1 MKKIEIPIIEIPVK
15 PNYTARRLAALAL
28 VVAAL
33 ALGVEFVRV
42 FIEWNSAPICD
53 WGYIREIGSMGCKP

>member
-1 MKKIEIPIIEIPVK
+1 MK

-33 ALGVEFVRV
+33 ALGVEFVRA